1 MMTQATNH
9 VLDEERGERRQFS
22 RFPID
27 LLGRFMRED
36 HSEYPCRAEN
46 MSPGD
51 VAIAT
56 PVQLREG
63 EKIILYLDHI
73 GRLEGE
79 VIRASPG
86 GFALRLKGTE
96 RKREKLAAQ
105 LTWLVNRHELDLP
118 EDRRHERVEPENPFV
133 DVVLDDGRRYQ
144 VRIIDLSLSGAA
156 VSSKVR
162 PAIGARVTMGT
173 TNGRVV
179 RHLEGGFA
187 IEFSALQGDQKISRA
202 LS

>member
-1 MMTQATNH
+1 MTQAPKQAPN
-9 VLDEERGERRQFS
+9 EEFAERRRFS
-22 RFPID
+22 RFPVDI
-27 LLGRFMRED
+27 LGRFMRED

-56 PVQLREG
+56 PVELRVG
-63 EKIILYLDHI
+63 ENIILYLDHI

-118 EDRRHERVEPENPFV
+118 EDRRHERVAPENPFV

-173 TNGRVV
+173 TQGRVV

-187 IEFSALQGDQKISRA
+187 IEFGA
-202 LS
+202 LSASETFARSIG

>member
-1 MMTQATNH
+1 MMTQDLKQAP
-9 VLDEERGERRQFS
+9 DDQQFERRRFS
-22 RFPID
+22 RFPVDI
-27 LLGRFMRED
+27 LGRFMRED

-56 PVQLREG
+56 PVELREG
-63 EKIILYLDHI
+63 ENIILYLDHI

-79 VIRASPG
+79 VIRAAPG

-118 EDRRHERVEPENPFV
+118 EDRRHERVAPENPFV

-156 VSSKVR
+156 VSCKVR

-173 TNGRVV
+173 THGRVV
-179 RHLEGGFA
+179 RHLEEGFA
-187 IEFSALQGDQKISRA
+187 IEFGAVRA
-202 LS
+202 DETIRRGFD

>member
-1 MMTQATNH
+1 MTQAPKQAPT
-9 VLDEERGERRQFS
+9 EEYTERRRFS
-22 RFPID
+22 RFSVDI
-27 LLGRFMRED
+27 LGRFMRED
-36 HSEYPCRAEN
+36 HSEYPCSAEN

-56 PVQLREG
+56 PVELREG
-63 EKIILYLDHI
+63 ENIILYLDHI
-73 GRLEGE
+73 GRLEGV

-86 GFALRLKGTE
+86 GFALKLKGTD

-118 EDRRHERVEPENPFV
+118 EDRRHERVAPENPFV
-133 DVVLDDGRRYQ
+133 DVVLEDGRRYQ

-173 TNGRVV
+173 THGRVV
-179 RHLEGGFA
+179 RHLEDGFA
-187 IEFSALQGDQKISRA
+187 IEFGTVPAGEMFGRSAD
-202 LS
+202 